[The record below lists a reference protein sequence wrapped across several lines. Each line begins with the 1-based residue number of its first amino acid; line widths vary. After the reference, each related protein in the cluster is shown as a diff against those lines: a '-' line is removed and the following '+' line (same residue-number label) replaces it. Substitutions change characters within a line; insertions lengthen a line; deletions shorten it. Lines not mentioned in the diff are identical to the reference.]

1 MTRVSEGGTALSL
14 VHVSGN
20 AAIRSLLRD
29 AAPSALSASQTMVGL
44 GEETSNQFLETL
56 ADWERQLKQL
66 DTDVLELIGD
76 EFGGP
81 EL

>member
-1 MTRVSEGGTALSL
+1 
-14 VHVSGN
+14 
-20 AAIRSLLRD
+20 
-29 AAPSALSASQTMVGL
+29 MVGL

-66 DTDVLELIGD
+66 DTDVLELVGD